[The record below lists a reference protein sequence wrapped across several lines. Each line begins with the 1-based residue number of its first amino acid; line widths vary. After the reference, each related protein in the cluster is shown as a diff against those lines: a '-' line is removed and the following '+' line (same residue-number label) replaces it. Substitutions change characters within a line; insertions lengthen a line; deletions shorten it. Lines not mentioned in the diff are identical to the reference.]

1 MEDLTVGAAMSTE
14 LIALAPDTSLTSAA
28 RLLVTSRISGA
39 PVIDAGGRPMGVV
52 SLTDL
57 ADPDRPRSD
66 DEGVCA
72 YYRYDHG
79 VMHLEGDGT
88 VTRDGVVADVMTRHV
103 LAVAPTTQLIE
114 AIRYMSQLAV
124 HRLLVAD
131 GDKLVGI
138 ITSMD
143 VLRAIAQSAPKVD
156 QPAKVG

>member
-14 LIALAPDTSLTSAA
+14 LIALTPETSLTSAA
-28 RLLVTSRISGA
+28 RLLVTCRISGA
-39 PVIDAGGRPMGVV
+39 PVIDAAGRPVGVI

-66 DEGVCA
+66 GEGVCA

-79 VMHLEGDGT
+79 VLHLEGDGV

-103 LAVAPTTQLIE
+103 LAVAPTTKLIE

-131 GDKLVGI
+131 GEKLVGI

-143 VLRAIAQSAPKVD
+143 VLRAIAQSEPKEER
-156 QPAKVG
+156 AA